1 MLNLV
6 LPPEMRRML
15 MAIVVALVGISIGY
29 LVGGWLG
36 TIIIIVSIIAGFW
49 IANNEQKGRN
59 KIKHSDDQSR
69 DRDMPND

>member
-1 MLNLV
+1 MV
-6 LPPEMRRML
+6 

-49 IANNEQKGRN
+49 IADKEQKGRN
-59 KIKHSDDQSR
+59 KIKDSEDQSR
-69 DRDMPND
+69 NRDKPND